1 MTQKIL
7 IIEDAEPLRNDI
19 IEMLTYEGF
28 TVAGAENGATG
39 VEAAKSMRP
48 DLIVCDIMM
57 PELDG
62 YDVLDL
68 LRQDGA
74 TAAIPFIFLTAK
86 TDRADMRFGMG
97 MGADDY
103 LTKPF
108 MAAELLD
115 TIRARLDRREV
126 YDTLTQERISQITEN
141 IITALPHELRT
152 PLNTVIGFSNMI
164 ATESNR
170 LKPAQVTEW
179 AMFINEAALRL
190 YRLVENYL
198 VYARAETLIRDKAR
212 METIRE
218 ATTEPGGIIQFQA
231 ILKAQS
237 YKREADLVV
246 QLDETAGRIHIS
258 DQDLGKITEEILDN
272 AFKFS
277 TEGTTVKIETKIKGD
292 MYMIRFV
299 DQGKGMTEEQVR
311 RIGAHLQF
319 ERFIDEQQGS
329 GLGLVIASRLT
340 EVYGGTLEIES
351 KLEEGTTVIVSLPV

>member
-1 MTQKIL
+1 MQKIL
-7 IIEDAEPLRNDI
+7 VIEDAAPLRNDI

-28 TVAGAENGATG
+28 SVIGAENGATG
-39 VEAAKSMRP
+39 VEAAKSYQP

-62 YDVLDL
+62 YDVLDR
-68 LRQDGA
+68 LRQDGM

-126 YDTLTQERISQITEN
+126 YDILTNERISQLTEN

-164 ATESNR
+164 ATEAHR
-170 LKPAQVTEW
+170 LKPGQVTEW
-179 AMFINEAALRL
+179 AMFINDAALRL

-198 VYARAETLIRDKAR
+198 TFARAETLIRDQTR
-212 METIRE
+212 MEAVRQS
-218 ATTEPGGIIQFQA
+218 TTEPGGIIQFQA
-231 ILKAQS
+231 ILKAQQH
-237 YKREADLVV
+237 KRENDLVMK
-246 QLDETAGRIHIS
+246 LDESVERIHIS

-277 TEGTTVKIETKIKGD
+277 EKDTPIKIETRLNNGT
-292 MYMIRFV
+292 YTIRFT
-299 DQGKGMTEEQVR
+299 DEGKGMSDEQVKQV
-311 RIGAHLQF
+311 GAHLQF

-329 GLGLVIASRLT
+329 GLGLAIAKRLT
-340 EVYGGTLEIES
+340 EVFGGKLEIES
-351 KLEEGTTVIVSLPV
+351 KLDKGTTIIVQLPV

>member
-1 MTQKIL
+1 MPKIL
-7 IIEDAEPLRNDI
+7 VIEDAEPLRNDI

-28 TVAGAENGATG
+28 EVRGAENGAAG
-39 VEAAKSMRP
+39 IEVVKDYKP

-62 YDVLDL
+62 YDVLDR
-68 LRQDGA
+68 LRRDGT

-86 TDRADMRFGMG
+86 TDRADQRFGMG

-108 MAAELLD
+108 LAGELLD
-115 TIRARLDRREV
+115 TIRARLDRREI
-126 YDTLTQERISQITEN
+126 YDSITEERIGELTEN

-164 ATESNR
+164 ATEANR

-198 VYARAETLIRDKAR
+198 TYARAETLLQDKAR
-212 METIRE
+212 METIRQT
-218 ATTEPGGIIQFQA
+218 TTEPGSIIQFQA
-231 ILKAQS
+231 ILKAQQH
-237 YKREADLVV
+237 KREDDLVV
-246 QLDETAGRIHIS
+246 QLEEGLQRVHIS

-277 TEGTTVKIETKIKGD
+277 AKGTSVTVKAYIHEGTFIAE
-292 MYMIRFV
+292 FV
-299 DQGKGMTEEQVR
+299 DQGKGMNTKQVAAV
-311 RIGAHLQF
+311 GAHLQF

-329 GLGLVIASRLT
+329 GLGLVIARRLT
-340 EVYGGTLEIES
+340 EVYGGNLTIHSELDN
-351 KLEEGTTVIVSLPV
+351 GTTVTIKLPV